1 MLKSPQNKLTND
13 FNARN
18 QSLKTTKSIEK
29 SEKDIKN
36 KTRKETIPKF
46 FK

>member
-18 QSLKTTKSIEK
+18 HSLKTTKSIEK
-29 SEKDIKN
+29 TEKENKKN
-36 KTRKETIPKF
+36 KKETTTKF
-46 FK
+46 H

>member
-13 FNARN
+13 FNVRN

-29 SEKDIKN
+29 NERELKS
-36 KTRKETIPKF
+36 KTKKETIPKF

>member
-1 MLKSPQNKLTND
+1 MLKSPQNKFTID

-18 QSLKTTKSIEK
+18 HSLKTTKSIEK
-29 SEKDIKN
+29 NEKEN
-36 KTRKETIPKF
+36 KTKIKKETNTKF